1 MRRVFNI
8 GLPSLSSGSM
18 ASGSVRVVF
27 EDVNE
32 EIIGENVVNS
42 IEEKNY
48 DDMDEEVVI
57 LDSGSG

>member
-1 MRRVFNI
+1 
-8 GLPSLSSGSM
+8 M